1 MALKAKI
8 AAASSYFESN
18 VEPMAPPQRLI
29 TPQEQLQL
37 QLQSQEERERSLNLI
52 IDSDGRTIDKRTG
65 ELVQIQSRLPTLKAN
80 IQAKK
85 RDIDSKIKK
94 NASSQDLFA
103 SGIASTISG
112 LSSVFT
118 PGITAMVSQI
128 PKEETPEAG
137 AFFDPRLKLKT
148 AERNKRSLKFSEQGV
163 YVDLANKL
171 RTKSKLQQL
180 QKEIASISKKTG
192 ISSDSRLAL
201 IQPKRISVSVF
212 FT

>member
-1 MALKAKI
+1 
-8 AAASSYFESN
+8 
-18 VEPMAPPQRLI
+18 VVQRQI

-37 QLQSQEERERSLNLI
+37 QLQSQEERDRSLNLI
-52 IDSDGRTIDKRTG
+52 IDSEGRTVDKRTG
-65 ELVQIQSRLPTLKAN
+65 EIVQIQSRLPTLKAN

-94 NASSQDLFA
+94 NTSSQDLFA

-112 LSSVFT
+112 VSSVFT
-118 PGITAMVSQI
+118 SSISAMVSQI
-128 PKEETPEAG
+128 PKEEMPESSAESK
-137 AFFDPRLKLKT
+137 AFFDNRLKLKT
-148 AERNKRSLKFSEQGV
+148 AERSRRPLKFSEQGV

-180 QKEIASISKKTG
+180 QKDIASISKKTG

-201 IQPKRISVSVF
+201 IQPKRVSVSIVVIRLKVLKKG
-212 FT
+212 